1 MTASAGPDQ
10 MVQQWQDWLAAHTDT
25 LLALDERARL
35 HGTPKDVADVAAAF
49 VARKAISDRVA
60 EISAAGSQ
68 PGAATTAAA
77 LADQPVT
84 DDTGQPVATNLR
96 AAAELLDAI
105 VHAVSERVDGSEQR
119 GLDEVRVA
127 THAEAALS
135 AADPLARQL
144 QMSSNVLADLRRR
157 LAARTDLAAVAR
169 ESTEVLAELRA
180 AASERERLL
189 NRVAAVP
196 QRLADLA
203 ERELVVREIAE
214 RCRQRVV
221 QTPRLGIPDVSSLE
235 QAPPLDDLERMPF
248 TALRG
253 AVNPMLAK
261 LDRLGDAL
269 AEAERRFR
277 EPLTRRDELR
287 GLLQAFRDKAAA
299 RGHGEHAELEPMYR
313 AAADVLWSAPSDLA
327 EAAPLVDA
335 YVQRVN
341 EVAR

>member
-1 MTASAGPDQ
+1 MSASVTPHAL
-10 MVQQWQDWLAAHTDT
+10 VQQWQDWLGAHTDT
-25 LLALDERARL
+25 LLALDEQARL
-35 HGTPKDVADVAAAF
+35 HGTAADVADVAAAF

-60 EISAAGSQ
+60 EIAAAGSQ
-68 PGAATTAAA
+68 PGAAAAM
-77 LADQPVT
+77 ADRPVT
-84 DDTGQPVATNLR
+84 DDSGQLVGANLA

-105 VHAVSERVDGSEQR
+105 VRAVSARVGGSEQHN
-119 GLDEVRVA
+119 LDQVRLA
-127 THAEAALS
+127 AEAEAALN
-135 AADPLARQL
+135 AADPLAAQL
-144 QMSSNVLADLRRR
+144 HMSANVLAGLRRR
-157 LAARTDLAAVAR
+157 LAERADLATVAQ
-169 ESTEVLAELRA
+169 EATELLVDLRA
-180 AASERERLL
+180 ASSERERLIS
-189 NRVAAVP
+189 RAAAVP

-203 ERELVVREIAE
+203 EREQAVRDLAD

-235 QAPPLDDLERMPF
+235 PPPPLDDLQRLPF

-253 AVNPMLAK
+253 TVNPMVAK

-299 RGHGEHAELEPMYR
+299 RGHGEHRELEPMYR

-327 EAAPLVDA
+327 AAAPLVDA
-335 YVQRVN
+335 YVRRVN
-341 EVAR
+341 EVTA

>member
-1 MTASAGPDQ
+1 

-35 HGTPKDVADVAAAF
+35 HGTPDDVADVAAAF

-68 PGAATTAAA
+68 PGAVAA

-84 DDTGQPVATNLR
+84 DSSGQHVAVNLR
-96 AAAELLDAI
+96 AAGELLDAI
-105 VHAVSERVDGSEQR
+105 VRTVSARVDGSEQR
-119 GLDEVRVA
+119 GLDEIRLA
-127 THAEAALS
+127 ADAEAALND
-135 AADPLARQL
+135 AEPLAAQL
-144 QMSSNVLADLRRR
+144 QMSVNVIADLRRR
-157 LAARTDLAAVAR
+157 LAARAGLAEVAG
-169 ESTEVLAELRA
+169 ESTELLTELRA
-180 AASERERLL
+180 AAAERDRLL
-189 NRVAAVP
+189 SRAAAVP

-203 ERELVVREIAE
+203 EREREVRELAE

-221 QTPRLGIPDVSSLE
+221 QTPRLGIPDVSVLE
-235 QAPPLDDLERMPF
+235 QAPPLDQLQQMGF

-253 AVNPMLAK
+253 TVNPVLAK

-327 EAAPLVDA
+327 AAAPLVDA

-341 EVAR
+341 EVTR